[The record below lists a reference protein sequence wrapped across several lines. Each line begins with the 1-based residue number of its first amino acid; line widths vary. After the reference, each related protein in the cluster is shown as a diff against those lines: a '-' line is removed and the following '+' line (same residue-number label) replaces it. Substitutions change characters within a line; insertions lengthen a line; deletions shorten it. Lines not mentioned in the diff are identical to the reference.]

1 MPVLGGVPWEG
12 QTGPATTDQH
22 GTGAGHLRR
31 ASANVAGMTTDSAHR
46 GVRLER
52 IENSKYVVTNDRGGQ
67 IRIGRGEGSDFTAVD
82 LLLTAIG
89 GCTAVDV
96 DILTSRRAEPEKFEI
111 LVDADKVRDEAGNR
125 LTDIVVTF
133 RVRFPEGEDGDKA
146 RELLPDAVRK
156 SHDRLCTVSRTVEL
170 GTPIAD
176 RIE

>member
-1 MPVLGGVPWEG
+1 M
-12 QTGPATTDQH
+12 A
-22 GTGAGHLRR
+22 
-31 ASANVAGMTTDSAHR
+31 TDSAHR
-46 GVRLER
+46 SVRLER

-67 IRIGRGEGSDFTAVD
+67 IRIGKGEGTDFTPVD

-125 LTDIVVTF
+125 LTDITVTF
-133 RVRFPEGEDGDKA
+133 RIRFAEGEDGDKA
-146 RELLPDAVRK
+146 RALLPDAVRK

-176 RIE
+176 QIES